1 MDAKIIIYGFCL
13 VAIIAGASFWSYTM
27 GIDEAQKDVFSARQ
41 QLAVAE
47 DSIKQAKAW
56 LSARKEAAALI
67 SAAAIIEKDNEA
79 LRGEIAA
86 VRSKRRD
93 VAKVFVS
100 TIERGRN
107 EFVGITLPELTLST
121 GAKFRNAKI
130 QSLDSEITVLQHS
143 EGVSKVST
151 TELPAEIQDRLRYG
165 FNPGGLGV
173 SGNESKST
181 SSNSSSSA
189 SDRIVRLGMS
199 SAPVVS
205 PGGESAPPA
214 PATYGSSEPVT
225 TASAPVAGQK
235 ESLGRVYV
243 PGKGWQRVGAGGTVA
258 APQLST
264 PLTSGF
270 GSRSPESVSK
280 VKTRAEME
288 HQNGKQ
294 P

>member
-1 MDAKIIIYGFCL
+1 MDAKVIIYGFCL

-41 QLAVAE
+41 QLAVADE
-47 DSIKQAKAW
+47 SIKQAKAW

-86 VRSKRRD
+86 VHTKRRD

-100 TIERGRN
+100 TIERARN

-121 GAKFRNAKI
+121 GARFRNAKV
-130 QSLDSEITVLQHS
+130 QSFDSEITVLQHS
-143 EGVSKVST
+143 EGVSKVAT
-151 TELPAEIQDRLRYG
+151 TELPPEIQDRLRYG

-173 SGNESKST
+173 TSKESKST
-181 SSNSSSSA
+181 SSNSSSTA

-199 SAPVVS
+199 TAPVVS
-205 PGGESAPPA
+205 PDGESTTPE

-225 TASAPVAGQK
+225 AAVEGQK

-264 PLTSGF
+264 PTTTPF

-288 HQNGKQ
+288 HQNGK
-294 P
+294 

>member
-1 MDAKIIIYGFCL
+1 MDAKVIIYGFCL

-47 DSIKQAKAW
+47 ESIKQAQAW

-79 LRGEIAA
+79 LRGEIAT
-86 VRSKRRD
+86 VRTKRRD

-100 TIERGRN
+100 TIERARN

-121 GAKFRNAKI
+121 GARFRNAKV
-130 QSLDSEITVLQHS
+130 QSFDSEITVLQHS

-151 TELPAEIQDRLRYG
+151 TELPPEIQDRLRYG

-173 SGNESKST
+173 SSKESKST
-181 SSNSSSSA
+181 SSNSGSAA

-199 SAPVVS
+199 TAPVVS
-205 PGGESAPPA
+205 PGGESTTTAPV
-214 PATYGSSEPVT
+214 TYGSSETVT
-225 TASAPVAGQK
+225 SAAVEGQK

-264 PLTSGF
+264 PATSGF
-270 GSRSPESVSK
+270 GYRSPESVSK

-288 HQNGKQ
+288 HQNGK
-294 P
+294 